1 MNPAKVYVG
10 IDVAKDWLDVAQRP
24 GGEAWRVSSDE
35 TGIATLI
42 KRLKGLRPALVVLEA
57 TGGLQIPAVAA
68 LAAAG
73 LHTVVVNPRQVRQ
86 FAGAT
91 GRLAKTDAID
101 AEVLAQFGEAVRPEV
116 RPLPDA
122 ATRELS
128 AVVARRRQLIEML
141 TAEKNRLRL
150 ATKKVRRNIEA
161 HIRWLE
167 GELLA
172 LDDGLG
178 EVIRSSPVWRERD
191 NLLRSVPGVGPVLS
205 SVLLADLPE
214 LGKLSRKEVAALVG
228 VAPLNR
234 DSGQFRGRRTVWGGR
249 SQVRAALYMAALV
262 AARFN
267 PVIRAFYQRL
277 QAAGKPK
284 KVALTACMRKLLT
297 MLNAMARD
305 QTSWQI
311 VRSPLAS
318 QDSC

>member
-1 MNPAKVYVG
+1 MSPAKVYVG

-35 TGIATLI
+35 TGVAALVE
-42 KRLKGLRPALVVLEA
+42 RLKGVRPTLVVLEA

-73 LHTVVVNPRQVRQ
+73 LRTVVVNPRQVRQ

-101 AEVLAQFGEAVRPEV
+101 AQVLAQFGEAVRPEV

-122 ATRELS
+122 ATQELS
-128 AVVARRRQLIEML
+128 ALVARRRQLIEML

-150 ATKKVRRNIEA
+150 AAEKVRPNIGA

-167 GELLA
+167 GELLD
-172 LDDGLG
+172 LEGGLG
-178 EVIRSSPVWRERD
+178 DVIRSSPVWRERD

-234 DSGQFRGRRTVWGGR
+234 DSGLFRGRRQVWGGR
-249 SQVRAALYMAALV
+249 SHVRTALYMATLV
-262 AARFN
+262 ASRHN
-267 PVIRAFYQRL
+267 PAIKSFYQRL
-277 QAAGKPK
+277 LSAGKAK

-297 MLNAMARD
+297 ILNAMMRHQAP
-305 QTSWQI
+305 WQHALLLD
-311 VRSPLAS
+311 R
-318 QDSC
+318 

>member
-1 MNPAKVYVG
+1 MSPAKVYVG

-24 GGEAWRVSSDE
+24 GGGEAWRVSSDE
-35 TGIATLI
+35 TGVAALVE
-42 KRLKGLRPALVVLEA
+42 RLRGVRPALVVLEA

-73 LHTVVVNPRQVRQ
+73 LRTVVVNPRQVRQ

-101 AEVLAQFGEAVRPEV
+101 AQVLAQFGEAVRPEV

-122 ATRELS
+122 ATQELS
-128 AVVARRRQLIEML
+128 ALVNRRRQLIEML

-150 ATKKVRRNIEA
+150 ATKKVRPNIEA

-167 GELLA
+167 GELLD
-172 LDDGLG
+172 LDGGLG
-178 EVIRSSPVWRERD
+178 DVIRSSPVWRERD

-234 DSGQFRGRRTVWGGR
+234 DSGQFRGRRQVWGGR
-249 SQVRAALYMAALV
+249 SHVRPALYMAALV
-262 AARFN
+262 ATRYN
-267 PVIRAFYQRL
+267 PVIKSFYQRL
-277 QAAGKPK
+277 LSAASRRR
-284 KVALTACMRKLLT
+284 L
-297 MLNAMARD
+297 
-305 QTSWQI
+305 
-311 VRSPLAS
+311 RSPPACE
-318 QDSC
+318 SC

>member
-1 MNPAKVYVG
+1 MNPTKVYVG

-73 LHTVVVNPRQVRQ
+73 LHAVVVNPRQVRQ

-128 AVVARRRQLIEML
+128 AVVARRR
-141 TAEKNRLRL
+141 
-150 ATKKVRRNIEA
+150 
-161 HIRWLE
+161 
-167 GELLA
+167 
-172 LDDGLG
+172 
-178 EVIRSSPVWRERD
+178 
-191 NLLRSVPGVGPVLS
+191 
-205 SVLLADLPE
+205 
-214 LGKLSRKEVAALVG
+214 
-228 VAPLNR
+228 
-234 DSGQFRGRRTVWGGR
+234 
-249 SQVRAALYMAALV
+249 
-262 AARFN
+262 
-267 PVIRAFYQRL
+267 
-277 QAAGKPK
+277 
-284 KVALTACMRKLLT
+284 
-297 MLNAMARD
+297 
-305 QTSWQI
+305 
-311 VRSPLAS
+311 
-318 QDSC
+318 

>member
-1 MNPAKVYVG
+1 MWPSGQEEKPGASPAMRQVFAALV
-10 IDVAKDWLDVAQRP
+10 
-24 GGEAWRVSSDE
+24 E
-35 TGIATLI
+35 
-42 KRLKGLRPALVVLEA
+42 RLRGVRPALVVLEA

-73 LHTVVVNPRQVRQ
+73 LRTVVVNPRQVRQ

-101 AEVLAQFGEAVRPEV
+101 AQVLAQFGEAVRPEV

-122 ATRELS
+122 DSQELS
-128 AVVARRRQLIEML
+128 ALVNRRRQLIEML

-150 ATKKVRRNIEA
+150 AAKKVRPNIEA

-167 GELLA
+167 GELLD
-172 LDDGLG
+172 LEGGLG
-178 EVIRSSPVWRERD
+178 DAIRSSPVWRERD

-205 SVLLADLPE
+205 SVLLAELPE
-214 LGKLSRKEVAALVG
+214 LGRLNRKEIAALAG

-249 SQVRAALYMAALV
+249 SHVRTALYMATLV
-262 AARFN
+262 ASRYN
-267 PVIRAFYQRL
+267 PTIKSFYQRL
-277 QAAGKPK
+277 LSVGKPK

-297 MLNAMARD
+297 ILNAMMRHQAPWEI
-305 QTSWQI
+305 S
-311 VRSPLAS
+311 AS
-318 QDSC
+318 